1 MSHSVPHLVMNLANA
16 SIGTPFTVKDIGGH
30 GSFRRR
36 LLELGLVP
44 GTTVTLLSVAPLR
57 DPMELL
63 IRGASMSIRR
73 AEAAL
78 VTVSPSPHAT
88 REPTAPMTPTN
99 VPLGGDNWAGSTP

>member
-1 MSHSVPHLVMNLANA
+1 MNLANA
-16 SIGTPFTVKDIGGH
+16 ELGTTWTVQGIGGH

-44 GTTVTLLSVAPLR
+44 GTTVTLLSVAPLG

-78 VTVSPSPHAT
+78 VTVTPARRGSHQPA
-88 REPTAPMTPTN
+88 APMARPN
-99 VPLGGDNWAGSTP
+99 VPLGDDSWAGSTP